1 VDELD
6 RDLARLGDVLKER
19 AGARAL
25 LQRQA
30 GVLERDA
37 ETHRERAEVLNQVVA
52 LLAAAQEVWRGG
64 FEAAVGEHVSR
75 GLSGVFGE
83 PLELV
88 VEMGVQADLPVAR
101 FRIRDSTGLE
111 TEIMEA
117 EGGGLVNVTSF
128 LLLVLVLLATRPA
141 LARLLVLDETLSNL
155 SVDFLPQAAALV
167 RHICEEGKFQ
177 LVLVTHREELAE
189 AGDVAYRFSKQDG
202 VTRVR
207 RLRGGAEGCW
217 PNA

>member
-1 VDELD
+1 MDNEL
-6 RDLARLGDVLKER
+6 AALGDLLKER

-30 GVLERDA
+30 EVLRCDA
-37 ETHRERAEVLNQVVA
+37 ETHRKRVEVLNHVVA
-52 LLAAAQEVWRGG
+52 LLTAAQEVWRGG

-75 GLSGVFGE
+75 GLTGVFGE

-88 VEMGVQADLPVAR
+88 VEMGVQADLPVAH

-141 LARLLVLDETLSNL
+141 LGRLLVLDETLSEL
-155 SVDFLPQAAALV
+155 SVDFLPQAAALL
-167 RHICEEGKFQ
+167 RHICQEGKFQ
-177 LVLVTHREELAE
+177 MVLVTHREELAE
-189 AGDVAYRFSKQDG
+189 AGDVAYRFSKQDS
-202 VTRVR
+202 VTRVQ

-217 PNA
+217 PSA

>member
-1 VDELD
+1 MDELD
-6 RDLARLGDVLKER
+6 RDLARLGDLLKER

-30 GVLERDA
+30 DVLERDA
-37 ETHRERAEVLNQVVA
+37 GTHRERAEVLNHVVA
-52 LLAAAQEVWRGG
+52 LLTAAQEVWRGG

-83 PLELV
+83 PLDLV

-141 LARLLVLDETLSNL
+141 LARLLVLDETLSEL
-155 SVDFLPQAAALV
+155 SADFLPQAAALL
-167 RHICEEGKFQ
+167 RHISEEGKFQ

-202 VTRVR
+202 VTRVQ
-207 RLRGGAEGCW
+207 RLRGGSEGCW

>member
-1 VDELD
+1 MDELD
-6 RDLARLGDVLKER
+6 RDLARLGDLLKER
-19 AGARAL
+19 VGARAL

-30 GVLERDA
+30 GVLEYDA
-37 ETHRERAEVLNQVVA
+37 RTHRKRAEVLNHVVA
-52 LLAAAQEVWRGG
+52 LLTAAQEVWRGG

-75 GLSGVFGE
+75 GLTGVFGE
-83 PLELV
+83 PLDLV

-141 LARLLVLDETLSNL
+141 LARLLVLDETLSEL
-155 SVDFLPQAAALV
+155 SADFLPQAAALL
-167 RHICEEGKFQ
+167 RHISEEGKFQ

-189 AGDVAYRFSKQDG
+189 AGDVAYRFSKQNG
-202 VTRVR
+202 VTRVQ

-217 PNA
+217 PDA